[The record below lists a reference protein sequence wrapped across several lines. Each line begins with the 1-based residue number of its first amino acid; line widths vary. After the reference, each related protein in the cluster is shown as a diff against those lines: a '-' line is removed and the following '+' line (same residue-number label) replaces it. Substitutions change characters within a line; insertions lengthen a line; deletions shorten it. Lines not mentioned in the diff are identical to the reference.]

1 LQLLMIDDDIKD
13 GTRIALSVKEL
24 GSSEIYP
31 QTIIHS
37 PNGRFVVATGDGEYI
52 IYTALRLN
60 NKAFGAALDFVW
72 ASNSNEYAI
81 RESTT
86 SIRLYKNFKE
96 RPGVLNIPFA
106 MEGLY
111 GGQLMGVKGQGWVCF
126 YDWDSGALVRRIDEV
141 PQNVFAP
148 NRIAYFRFI
157 GATMEIFW
165 QLRLKRRSTFFDSIE
180 MPILNLLQ
188 QELLIQ
194 MKVFKMPLKS

>member
-1 LQLLMIDDDIKD
+1 MIDDDIKD

-96 RPGVLNIPFA
+96 RPGLLNIPFA

-141 PQNVFAP
+141 PQNV
-148 NRIAYFRFI
+148 
-157 GATMEIFW
+157 
-165 QLRLKRRSTFFDSIE
+165 
-180 MPILNLLQ
+180 
-188 QELLIQ
+188 
-194 MKVFKMPLKS
+194 